1 MSSDGRRSP
10 RFIDGKDFWSEA
22 RVAKFQFRKIKAILR
37 HASLNLPFYQR
48 RFKESGFDPAAVHTL
63 HDFWRVPTFKKVE
76 IIQEVRSKGYFDFAM
91 EDAVRGG
98 PAVLCMTS
106 GTLGTTFLHLPRKW
120 RSIRGDSLLRAYW
133 WCGLRPGM
141 RMLMAAPAWHSL
153 AVPETRII
161 EKLGVACVIPWGT
174 FLPRFSGNF
183 ISVLTDLKPDF
194 VSMFL
199 PMLHALV
206 AELRRRHVA
215 PATAFRSVKSL
226 LLVGAPMTP
235 RSREKLRD
243 ELGVSEI
250 FEGLGN
256 PEGLTAMECSFH
268 CGHHIF
274 MDGCYVEI
282 LDPKTGARLPPGQR
296 GTVVITSLIP
306 YGSIYIRYD
315 TEDLGEI
322 LPGSCACGRSWPL
335 MEVYDRR
342 TNIVQVA
349 GKEIVP
355 YDVRLCV
362 DAIPE
367 MVGIPF
373 ALVRAAESRPYL
385 KLVIQKLSADGSN
398 GLENRLKNLI
408 GEHLQLEAQIEW
420 ALELPERWKGVTVI
434 EEKDWRAA
442 HV

>member
-1 MSSDGRRSP
+1 MRSDGHRLSP
-10 RFIDGKDFWSEA
+10 LIDGKDFWSET
-22 RVAKFQFRKIKAILR
+22 RVAGFQFRKIKGILR

-48 RFKESGFDPAAVHTL
+48 RFKESGFDPAAVRSL
-63 HDFWRVPTFKKVE
+63 DDFWRAPTFKKVQ
-76 IIQEVRSKGYFDFAM
+76 IIQEVKSKGYFDFAM
-91 EDAVRGG
+91 EDAARGG

-183 ISVLTDLKPDF
+183 ISVLTELKPDF

-199 PMLHALV
+199 PMLYALV
-206 AELRRRHVA
+206 AELRRRRVA

-235 RSREKLRD
+235 RSRETLRD

-282 LDPKTGARLPPGQR
+282 LDPKTGDRLPPGKR

-367 MVGIPF
+367 LVGIPF
-373 ALVRAAESRPYL
+373 ALVRAAQTKPYV
-385 KLVIQKLSADGSN
+385 KLVIQKHSAAGSN
-398 GLENRLKNLI
+398 GIENRLKNLI
-408 GEHLQLEAQIEW
+408 GEQLQLEAEIEW
-420 ALELPERWKGVTVI
+420 AAELPERWKGVTVI